1 MGNKNFKNRRL
12 MTEEELYKW
21 IYNLKLQTL
30 TDELKD
36 TIVEKIQDLVW
47 TLTNK

>member
-1 MGNKNFKNRRL
+1 

-21 IYNLKLQTL
+21 IYNLELQTL
-30 TDELKD
+30 TDELKED
-36 TIVEKIQDLVW
+36 IVEKIQDLVW

>member
-1 MGNKNFKNRRL
+1 
-12 MTEEELYKW
+12 MTEEEFYEW
-21 IYNLKLQTL
+21 IYNLELQTL

-36 TIVEKIQDLVW
+36 TIVEKIQDLIW

>member
-21 IYNLKLQTL
+21 IYNLELQTL
-30 TDELKD
+30 TDELKEE
-36 TIVEKIQDLVW
+36 IVEKIQDLIW

>member
-1 MGNKNFKNRRL
+1 

-21 IYNLKLQTL
+21 IYNLELQTL
-30 TDELKD
+30 TDELKEE
-36 TIVEKIQDLVW
+36 IVEKIQDLVW